1 MIRALLLAAALAAG
15 LGNARAEGFLVF
27 DENVENYATDAQG
40 KLAVVGTLR
49 SGGIDDFF
57 TAHGRIY
64 HLEKLLGRAVEL
76 KADLTPLREASVKS
90 ERSVPEWVGAWDKGV
105 LVFCDNAVVYLDD
118 ELKEAGRTALE
129 PRKSGDI
136 TPVLRPTS
144 FAAFDGSG
152 YLLVNTNQVFVL
164 PLGKPGKG
172 PLRPSVTV
180 DYELALAGLWLDPK
194 DRTLNLLAATHE
206 EKPPRVVKRQRV
218 LAYGLYELDKAPR
231 SAVVHEEVEVHEP
244 RRIDPQDE
252 DDAHRRGGM
261 IIDRMPPYRT
271 ETSSGTYIGIRS
283 QTTPAYAETFAEGGE
298 GLRPRGISRLR
309 TLGVLETAE
318 VYRDG
323 EDGPLWLME
332 GERRLYI
339 EPDMAERVVRMQPA
353 HYGALTLVPGL
364 RRRYFKTLA
373 Y

>member
-1 MIRALLLAAALAAG
+1 MSRLLWLAAALAAG

-27 DENVENYATDAQG
+27 DGTVTNFAADAQG
-40 KLAVVGTLR
+40 QLAVAGTLK
-49 SGGIDDFF
+49 SGDIDDFF
-57 TAHGRIY
+57 TAHGRVY

-76 KADLTPLREASVKS
+76 KPDLTPLREAPVKS
-90 ERSVPEWVGAWDKGV
+90 LTSVPEWVGAWDKGI
-105 LVFCDNAVVYLDD
+105 LVFCDNAVVYLDE

-136 TPVLRPTS
+136 TPVLRPTV

-172 PLRPSVTV
+172 PLRPEVTV
-180 DYELALAGLWLDPK
+180 GYELSLVGLWLDPK
-194 DRTLNLLAATHE
+194 DRTLNLLATTHE
-206 EKPPRVVKRQRV
+206 EKPPRVVKQQRV
-218 LAYGLYELDKAPR
+218 LAYGLYELGKAPR
-231 SAVVHEEVEVHEP
+231 SAVVHEEVEFHEP
-244 RRIDPQDE
+244 RRISSEDE

-261 IIDRMPPYRT
+261 IIERMPPYRT
-271 ETSSGTYIGIRS
+271 ESSSGTYIGIRS
-283 QTTPAYAETFAEGGE
+283 HTTPAYAETFAEGGKA
-298 GLRPRGISRLR
+298 LRPRAVSRLR

-323 EDGPLWLME
+323 EGGPVWLME
-332 GERRLYI
+332 GERRLYV
-339 EPDMAERVVRMQPA
+339 EPDMTERVVRLQPA
-353 HYGALTLVPGL
+353 HYGALTLLPGL
-364 RRRYFKTLA
+364 RRHYFKTLA